1 MSTTERHPREP
12 SDSPASNSA
21 YARSLETFDSADGGA
36 NPTNEFARIVASKVG
51 KKLSSDNHATMGQVM
66 YPAAAI
72 CIILLTLLAGC
83 YSLYFSK
90 AVMLPI
96 IGAFLLNFLFS
107 PLVARLHGF
116 GIPNFIASLLVIG
129 LTLGVIA
136 VGIAFAYTPAQ
147 EWISNKDK
155 NLAIVEFKLRSLRQ
169 PLTYAKQITDEIDK
183 LGNGGSAEKEQVEK
197 PADAVVQKSS
207 ASVDQDAAVN
217 TSKEVSQSGTKELST
232 ASVVPVEVQ
241 QPSISNRIFSTTGDV
256 LTGVSLML
264 VLLFY
269 LLSAGDRGLG
279 KLVKLM
285 PTFEGKKRTV
295 ELSRA
300 IEKSI
305 SDYLFTTTLINA
317 GLGIIIGVGMWS
329 IGMPNP
335 ILWGVMAMLLN
346 YFPFVGAIIGGG
358 IVFLAGV
365 VSFDSIVYAAWAP
378 AIYLGVNLVEAN
390 LITPVL
396 LGRSVSLH
404 PVWLMIFFV
413 IVSWVWG
420 LGGALIAVPVLAV
433 IKISCDHIEPLM
445 PVGEFLGR

>member
-1 MSTTERHPREP
+1 
-12 SDSPASNSA
+12 
-21 YARSLETFDSADGGA
+21 
-36 NPTNEFARIVASKVG
+36 
-51 KKLSSDNHATMGQVM
+51 
-66 YPAAAI
+66 
-72 CIILLTLLAGC
+72 
-83 YSLYFSK
+83 
-90 AVMLPI
+90 
-96 IGAFLLNFLFS
+96 
-107 PLVARLHGF
+107 
-116 GIPNFIASLLVIG
+116 
-129 LTLGVIA
+129 
-136 VGIAFAYTPAQ
+136 
-147 EWISNKDK
+147 
-155 NLAIVEFKLRSLRQ
+155 
-169 PLTYAKQITDEIDK
+169 
-183 LGNGGSAEKEQVEK
+183 
-197 PADAVVQKSS
+197 
-207 ASVDQDAAVN
+207 
-217 TSKEVSQSGTKELST
+217 
-232 ASVVPVEVQ
+232 
-241 QPSISNRIFSTTGDV
+241 
-256 LTGVSLML
+256 ML